1 MNWICLE
8 DRAPLT
14 PRDGV
19 LACSACNREYEIVDG
34 APVFTRND
42 RERAK
47 VERVTPLLESIW
59 RSMQNKPAAE
69 AAAEFCRGRNC
80 TRSLYSADWKFFLSV
95 PPGGTTLEL
104 GAGFGDDSF
113 DLAGTTGATI
123 SIVPSLT
130 NARIVNRHF
139 HERAERPW
147 PVAVMTDVTR
157 LPLPDASVHAVS
169 VEDAAA
175 AGFGLSSARLPEAA
189 AEWRRVLAPGGVV
202 FLGVANGL
210 HRTPGLQSLRSI
222 LRARPRPES
231 LNRLIKRSAAAGAS
245 GRLTLGRTIR
255 TMTRLGYRPPI
266 VYAPLPDENDTQV
279 VIPIDDAHVVRY
291 FLDNLIRKNS
301 RIVRIALRAA
311 RVSVSLGLF
320 RRLVAHYYLIFRTDT
335 SS

>member
-1 MNWICLE
+1 MNWICLK

-14 PRDGV
+14 PRDDV
-19 LACSACNREYEIVDG
+19 LVCSACDHEYEVIDG
-34 APVFTRND
+34 APVFTRSD

-47 VERVTPLLESIW
+47 VERVTPLLGSIW
-59 RSMQNKPAAE
+59 RSMQTKSAAE

-113 DLAGTTGATI
+113 DLAGRSGATI
-123 SIVPSLT
+123 SVVPSLT
-130 NARIVNRHF
+130 NARIVSKHF
-139 HERAERPW
+139 RERAERPW
-147 PVAVMTDVTR
+147 PVAVMADVAR

-169 VEDAAA
+169 LEDAAVT
-175 AGFGLSSARLPEAA
+175 GFGLSNARLPEAA

-231 LNRLIKRSAAAGAS
+231 LNRLIKRSTTQGAS
-245 GRLTLGRTIR
+245 GRLTLGRTIQ
-255 TMTRLGYRPPI
+255 TMTKLGYRPPI

-301 RIVRIALRAA
+301 RIVRVALRAA

-320 RRLVAHYYLIFRTDT
+320 RRLVAHYYLIFRTDA